1 MRPYKETQPQ
11 THPCLNGGAESER
24 HSMQTKPSI
33 IAVDMDG
40 TFLTDSKT
48 FDTERFARI
57 LPRLQA
63 QGIHF
68 VVASGNTHAK
78 LQDYMR
84 GFENQGLTYI
94 AENGA
99 YLADDS
105 GQLAVHPFLD
115 EDVPR
120 IIEIVQGLEQIG
132 LLVCTTEG
140 IYLPKDRCDQIV
152 HMIRGYFEDT
162 GQELPETLTL
172 EDFAAFFFPGS
183 VMVDS
188 VEDFEGAP
196 IKFPLLTPPKQT
208 QQLSVYLREA
218 LPQTVTPMVSGFGAI
233 DLVRTGV
240 NKATGLKDLCERLN
254 ADPAG
259 ILAFGD
265 GENDMEMLRY
275 AGWGVAMSNA
285 PEVVRNAADEV
296 IGSNEEQ
303 AVLDYLEH
311 LLDRL
316 EASQ

>member
-1 MRPYKETQPQ
+1 MQTQPS
-11 THPCLNGGAESER
+11 L
-24 HSMQTKPSI
+24 

-40 TFLTDSKT
+40 TFLTDAKT
-48 FDTERFARI
+48 FDTERFSAILDRLDAR
-57 LPRLQA
+57 
-63 QGIHF
+63 GIRF
-68 VVASGNTHAK
+68 VVASGNTYAK

-84 GFENQGLTYI
+84 GFENRGLIYI

-105 GQLAVHPFLD
+105 GQLAVHPFRE
-115 EDVPR
+115 EDVPA
-120 IIEIVQGLEQIG
+120 IYEVLDGLKQIG

-140 IYLPKDRCDQIV
+140 IFLPKNRREQIV
-152 HMIRGYFEDT
+152 HVIRNYFEDT
-162 GQELPETLTL
+162 GQSIPDTLTL
-172 EDFAAFFFPGS
+172 EDFAGFFFPGAIL
-183 VMVDS
+183 VDS
-188 VEDFEGAP
+188 IEEARGAP

-240 NKATGLKDLCERLN
+240 NKATGLKDLCERLD

-303 AVLDYLEH
+303 AVLEYLEQ

>member
-1 MRPYKETQPQ
+1 
-11 THPCLNGGAESER
+11 
-24 HSMQTKPSI
+24 
-33 IAVDMDG
+33 
-40 TFLTDSKT
+40 
-48 FDTERFARI
+48 
-57 LPRLQA
+57 
-63 QGIHF
+63 
-68 VVASGNTHAK
+68 
-78 LQDYMR
+78 
-84 GFENQGLTYI
+84 
-94 AENGA
+94 
-99 YLADDS
+99 
-105 GQLAVHPFLD
+105 
-115 EDVPR
+115 
-120 IIEIVQGLEQIG
+120 
-132 LLVCTTEG
+132 
-140 IYLPKDRCDQIV
+140 
-152 HMIRGYFEDT
+152 MIRGYFEDT
-162 GQELPETLTL
+162 GQELPENLTL

-196 IKFPLLTPPKQT
+196 IKFPLLTPPQQT

-240 NKATGLKDLCERLN
+240 NKATGLKDLCERLD

-303 AVLDYLEH
+303 AVLAYLEQ
-311 LLDRL
+311 LLDCL
-316 EASQ
+316 EASH